1 MIKVCYSELDGPKGL
16 SLRLEAAG
24 HAGYAPAGQDIVC
37 AGASTLMQA
46 LVYLLAGEESAR
58 SDAWDEPEG
67 PRLAVAAQAPVAP
80 WVQGAFELA
89 KAGFTLL
96 AERYPDNLRFADVSR
111 SGQQSMMDLQLFAEG
126 EAAPAL
132 SPEQSRQAV
141 AAGTLKPEAPAAQPE
156 APRQTPA
163 EPEPQPEE
171 EPDAS
176 SEEADS
182 SIESGDASASSSE
195 AAASSKPAAHS
206 TASSHAASS
215 KPAAHSA
222 ASSHAASSS
231 HSAASSHAAS
241 SHAASSHAASSSTS
255 ASSGSSHTTET
266 TDAKINAYVRRLRN
280 LQKRSSKKLYQT
292 ASSAYSEYMEH
303 PVEERNLALKVSIV
317 LGKTM
322 ELTKLQNECDKE
334 FKEIVTEL
342 RQYLRENGYDQSI
355 ADAAEKEYKEEK
367 DAMIK
372 ELTNVTYS
380 QVTGKGEGA
389 KWLQEHADMGQ

>member
-1 MIKVCYSELDGPKGL
+1 
-16 SLRLEAAG
+16 
-24 HAGYAPAGQDIVC
+24 
-37 AGASTLMQA
+37 MQKHTKQLIA
-46 LVYLLAGEESAR
+46 
-58 SDAWDEPEG
+58 
-67 PRLAVAAQAPVAP
+67 AVALLLVAAVPLALHIANADSTDETVASAAASSSEAQAEVPTSSA
-80 WVQGAFELA
+80 ASA
-89 KAGFTLL
+89 
-96 AERYPDNLRFADVSR
+96 ADST
-111 SGQQSMMDLQLFAEG
+111 S
-126 EAAPAL
+126 
-132 SPEQSRQAV
+132 
-141 AAGTLKPEAPAAQPE
+141 
-156 APRQTPA
+156 

-182 SIESGDASASSSE
+182 SAESGDASASSSE
-195 AAASSKPAAHS
+195 AAASSA
-206 TASSHAASS
+206 ASSHAASS
-215 KPAAHSA
+215 KSAAHSA
-222 ASSHAASSS
+222 ASSHASSSS
-231 HSAASSHAAS
+231 HA
-241 SHAASSHAASSSTS
+241 AASSHAASSSSSTSAS

-322 ELTKLQNECDKE
+322 ELTKLQSECDKE

-367 DAMIK
+367 DALIK

-380 QVTGKGEGA
+380 QVTGKGEGG

>member
-1 MIKVCYSELDGPKGL
+1 
-16 SLRLEAAG
+16 
-24 HAGYAPAGQDIVC
+24 
-37 AGASTLMQA
+37 MQKHTKQLIA
-46 LVYLLAGEESAR
+46 
-58 SDAWDEPEG
+58 
-67 PRLAVAAQAPVAP
+67 AVALLLIAAVPLALHIANADSTDETVASAAASSSEAQAEVPASSS
-80 WVQGAFELA
+80 AA
-89 KAGFTLL
+89 SA
-96 AERYPDNLRFADVSR
+96 ADST
-111 SGQQSMMDLQLFAEG
+111 S
-126 EAAPAL
+126 
-132 SPEQSRQAV
+132 
-141 AAGTLKPEAPAAQPE
+141 
-156 APRQTPA
+156 

-182 SIESGDASASSSE
+182 SAESGDASASSSE

-206 TASSHAASS
+206 ASSSHAASS
-215 KPAAHSA
+215 KSAVHSA
-222 ASSHAASSS
+222 ASSHASSSS

-241 SHAASSHAASSSTS
+241 SSSSHSAS

-322 ELTKLQNECDKE
+322 ELTKLQSECDKE

-380 QVTGKGEGA
+380 QVTGKGEGG
-389 KWLQEHADMGQ
+389 KWLEEHADMGQ

>member
-1 MIKVCYSELDGPKGL
+1 
-16 SLRLEAAG
+16 
-24 HAGYAPAGQDIVC
+24 
-37 AGASTLMQA
+37 MQKHTKQLIA
-46 LVYLLAGEESAR
+46 
-58 SDAWDEPEG
+58 
-67 PRLAVAAQAPVAP
+67 AVALLLVAAVPLALHIANADSTDETVASAAASSSEAQAEVPVSSSA
-80 WVQGAFELA
+80 ASA
-89 KAGFTLL
+89 
-96 AERYPDNLRFADVSR
+96 ADST
-111 SGQQSMMDLQLFAEG
+111 S
-126 EAAPAL
+126 
-132 SPEQSRQAV
+132 
-141 AAGTLKPEAPAAQPE
+141 
-156 APRQTPA
+156 

-182 SIESGDASASSSE
+182 SVESGDASASSSE
-195 AAASSKPAAHS
+195 AAASSA
-206 TASSHAASS
+206 ASSHAASS
-215 KPAAHSA
+215 KSAAHSA
-222 ASSHAASSS
+222 ASSHASSSS
-231 HSAASSHAAS
+231 HSAS
-241 SHAASSHAASSSTS
+241 SSHAASSSSSTS
-255 ASSGSSHTTET
+255 ASTSSGSSHTTET

-322 ELTKLQNECDKE
+322 ELTKLQSECDKE

-367 DAMIK
+367 DALIK

-380 QVTGKGEGA
+380 QVTGKGEGG

>member
-1 MIKVCYSELDGPKGL
+1 
-16 SLRLEAAG
+16 
-24 HAGYAPAGQDIVC
+24 
-37 AGASTLMQA
+37 MQKHTKQLIA
-46 LVYLLAGEESAR
+46 
-58 SDAWDEPEG
+58 
-67 PRLAVAAQAPVAP
+67 AVALLLVAAVPLALHIANADSTDETVASAAASSSEAQAEVPV
-80 WVQGAFELA
+80 
-89 KAGFTLL
+89 
-96 AERYPDNLRFADVSR
+96 S
-111 SGQQSMMDLQLFAEG
+111 SS
-126 EAAPAL
+126 AASATD
-132 SPEQSRQAV
+132 STS
-141 AAGTLKPEAPAAQPE
+141 
-156 APRQTPA
+156 

-182 SIESGDASASSSE
+182 SVESGDASASSSE
-195 AAASSKPAAHS
+195 AAASSA
-206 TASSHAASS
+206 ASSHAASS
-215 KPAAHSA
+215 KSAAHSA
-222 ASSHAASSS
+222 ASSHASSSS
-231 HSAASSHAAS
+231 HA
-241 SHAASSHAASSSTS
+241 AASSHAASSSSSTS
-255 ASSGSSHTTET
+255 ASALSGSSHTTET

-322 ELTKLQNECDKE
+322 ELTKLQSECDKE

-342 RQYLRENGYDQSI
+342 RHYLRENGYDQSI

-367 DAMIK
+367 DALIK

-380 QVTGKGEGA
+380 QVTGKGEGG

>member
-1 MIKVCYSELDGPKGL
+1 MQKNTKQLIAALALLLIAAVPLGMHIANADSTDETVASAAASSSEEQAEVPA
-16 SLRLEAAG
+16 SSTASAA
-24 HAGYAPAGQDIVC
+24 D
-37 AGASTLMQA
+37 ST
-46 LVYLLAGEESAR
+46 S
-58 SDAWDEPEG
+58 
-67 PRLAVAAQAPVAP
+67 
-80 WVQGAFELA
+80 
-89 KAGFTLL
+89 
-96 AERYPDNLRFADVSR
+96 
-111 SGQQSMMDLQLFAEG
+111 
-126 EAAPAL
+126 
-132 SPEQSRQAV
+132 
-141 AAGTLKPEAPAAQPE
+141 
-156 APRQTPA
+156 

-182 SIESGDASASSSE
+182 SAESGDASASLSE
-195 AAASSKPAAHS
+195 A
-206 TASSHAASS
+206 AASS

-222 ASSHAASSS
+222 ASSHAASSKPAAHSASSSHAASSS
-231 HSAASSHAAS
+231 HSAASSHASSS
-241 SHAASSHAASSSTS
+241 SHAAASSHAASSSTSAS

-266 TDAKINAYVRRLRN
+266 TDAKINAYVRRLQN

-322 ELTKLQNECDKE
+322 ELTKLQSECDKE

-380 QVTGKGEGA
+380 QVTGKGEGG
-389 KWLQEHADMGQ
+389 KWLEEHADMGQ

>member
-1 MIKVCYSELDGPKGL
+1 MQKHTKQLIAAVALLLIAAVPLALHIANADSTDEAVASAAASSSEAQAEVPV
-16 SLRLEAAG
+16 SSAAS
-24 HAGYAPAGQDIVC
+24 AA
-37 AGASTLMQA
+37 AST
-46 LVYLLAGEESAR
+46 S
-58 SDAWDEPEG
+58 
-67 PRLAVAAQAPVAP
+67 
-80 WVQGAFELA
+80 
-89 KAGFTLL
+89 
-96 AERYPDNLRFADVSR
+96 
-111 SGQQSMMDLQLFAEG
+111 
-126 EAAPAL
+126 
-132 SPEQSRQAV
+132 
-141 AAGTLKPEAPAAQPE
+141 
-156 APRQTPA
+156 

-171 EPDAS
+171 ELDAS

-182 SIESGDASASSSE
+182 SAESGDASASSSE
-195 AAASSKPAAHS
+195 AAASSA
-206 TASSHAASS
+206 ASSHAASS

-241 SHAASSHAASSSTS
+241 SSSSHSASV
-255 ASSGSSHTTET
+255 SSGSSHTTET

-322 ELTKLQNECDKE
+322 ELTKLQSECDKE

-380 QVTGKGEGA
+380 QVTGKGEGG

>member
-1 MIKVCYSELDGPKGL
+1 MQKHTKQLIAAVALLLVVAVPLALHIANADSTDETVASAAASSSEAQA
-16 SLRLEAAG
+16 EAPVSSA
-24 HAGYAPAGQDIVC
+24 
-37 AGASTLMQA
+37 ASAADST
-46 LVYLLAGEESAR
+46 S
-58 SDAWDEPEG
+58 EPE
-67 PRLAVAAQAPVAP
+67 L
-80 WVQGAFELA
+80 
-89 KAGFTLL
+89 
-96 AERYPDNLRFADVSR
+96 
-111 SGQQSMMDLQLFAEG
+111 
-126 EAAPAL
+126 
-132 SPEQSRQAV
+132 
-141 AAGTLKPEAPAAQPE
+141 
-156 APRQTPA
+156 
-163 EPEPQPEE
+163 QPEE

-182 SIESGDASASSSE
+182 SVESGDASASSSE

-206 TASSHAASS
+206 ASSSHAASS

-222 ASSHAASSS
+222 ASSHASSSS
-231 HSAASSHAAS
+231 HA
-241 SHAASSHAASSSTS
+241 AASSHAASSSAS

-322 ELTKLQNECDKE
+322 ELTKLQSECDKE

-342 RQYLRENGYDQSI
+342 RHYLRENGYDQSI

-380 QVTGKGEGA
+380 QVTGKGEGG

>member
-1 MIKVCYSELDGPKGL
+1 
-16 SLRLEAAG
+16 
-24 HAGYAPAGQDIVC
+24 
-37 AGASTLMQA
+37 MQKHTKQLIA
-46 LVYLLAGEESAR
+46 
-58 SDAWDEPEG
+58 
-67 PRLAVAAQAPVAP
+67 AVALLLIAAVPLALHIANADPTDEVTASAAASSSEEQAEAPVSSSA
-80 WVQGAFELA
+80 ASA
-89 KAGFTLL
+89 
-96 AERYPDNLRFADVSR
+96 ADST
-111 SGQQSMMDLQLFAEG
+111 S
-126 EAAPAL
+126 
-132 SPEQSRQAV
+132 
-141 AAGTLKPEAPAAQPE
+141 
-156 APRQTPA
+156 

-182 SIESGDASASSSE
+182 SAESGDASASSSE
-195 AAASSKPAAHS
+195 A
-206 TASSHAASS
+206 AASS

-241 SHAASSHAASSSTS
+241 SSSSHSASV
-255 ASSGSSHTTET
+255 SSGSSHTTET

-322 ELTKLQNECDKE
+322 ELTKLQSECDKE

-342 RQYLRENGYDQSI
+342 RHYLRENGYDQSI

-380 QVTGKGEGA
+380 QVTGKGEGG

>member
-1 MIKVCYSELDGPKGL
+1 
-16 SLRLEAAG
+16 
-24 HAGYAPAGQDIVC
+24 
-37 AGASTLMQA
+37 MQKHTKQLIA
-46 LVYLLAGEESAR
+46 
-58 SDAWDEPEG
+58 
-67 PRLAVAAQAPVAP
+67 AVALLLIAAVPLALHIANADSTDETVASAAASSSEAQA
-80 WVQGAFELA
+80 
-89 KAGFTLL
+89 
-96 AERYPDNLRFADVSR
+96 
-111 SGQQSMMDLQLFAEG
+111 
-126 EAAPAL
+126 
-132 SPEQSRQAV
+132 
-141 AAGTLKPEAPAAQPE
+141 EAPVSSSAAS
-156 APRQTPA
+156 AADSTS

-182 SIESGDASASSSE
+182 SAESGDASASSSE
-195 AAASSKPAAHS
+195 AAASSKP
-206 TASSHAASS
+206 ASSHAASS

-241 SHAASSHAASSSTS
+241 SSSSTS

-266 TDAKINAYVRRLRN
+266 TDAKVNAYVRRLRN

-322 ELTKLQNECDKE
+322 ELTKLQSECDKE

-380 QVTGKGEGA
+380 QVTGKGEGG

>member
-1 MIKVCYSELDGPKGL
+1 
-16 SLRLEAAG
+16 
-24 HAGYAPAGQDIVC
+24 
-37 AGASTLMQA
+37 MQKHTKQLIA
-46 LVYLLAGEESAR
+46 
-58 SDAWDEPEG
+58 
-67 PRLAVAAQAPVAP
+67 AVALLLIAAVP
-80 WVQGAFELA
+80 LA
-89 KAGFTLL
+89 LHIANADFTD
-96 AERYPDNLRFADVSR
+96 E
-111 SGQQSMMDLQLFAEG
+111 
-126 EAAPAL
+126 
-132 SPEQSRQAV
+132 AV
-141 AAGTLKPEAPAAQPE
+141 ASAAASSSEEQAE
-156 APRQTPA
+156 VSVSSSAASAADSTS

-182 SIESGDASASSSE
+182 SAESGDASASSSE
-195 AAASSKPAAHS
+195 AAASSA
-206 TASSHAASS
+206 ASSHAASS

-241 SHAASSHAASSSTS
+241 SHASSSHAASSSTS

-266 TDAKINAYVRRLRN
+266 TDAKVNAYVRRLRN

-322 ELTKLQNECDKE
+322 ELTKLQSECDKE

-380 QVTGKGEGA
+380 QVTGKGEGG

>member
-1 MIKVCYSELDGPKGL
+1 MQKHTKQLIAAVALLLIAAVPLALHIANADSTDEVTASVAASSSEAQA
-16 SLRLEAAG
+16 EAPVSSSA
-24 HAGYAPAGQDIVC
+24 ASAA
-37 AGASTLMQA
+37 AST
-46 LVYLLAGEESAR
+46 S
-58 SDAWDEPEG
+58 
-67 PRLAVAAQAPVAP
+67 
-80 WVQGAFELA
+80 
-89 KAGFTLL
+89 
-96 AERYPDNLRFADVSR
+96 
-111 SGQQSMMDLQLFAEG
+111 
-126 EAAPAL
+126 
-132 SPEQSRQAV
+132 
-141 AAGTLKPEAPAAQPE
+141 
-156 APRQTPA
+156 

-182 SIESGDASASSSE
+182 SAESGDASASSSE
-195 AAASSKPAAHS
+195 AAASSA
-206 TASSHAASS
+206 ASSHAASS

-222 ASSHAASSS
+222 SSSHAASSS

-241 SHAASSHAASSSTS
+241 SSHS
-255 ASSGSSHTTET
+255 ASVSSDSSHTTET

-322 ELTKLQNECDKE
+322 ELTKLQSECDKE

-342 RQYLRENGYDQSI
+342 RHYLRENGYDQSI

-380 QVTGKGEGA
+380 QVTGKGEGG

>member
-1 MIKVCYSELDGPKGL
+1 
-16 SLRLEAAG
+16 
-24 HAGYAPAGQDIVC
+24 
-37 AGASTLMQA
+37 MQKHTKQLIA
-46 LVYLLAGEESAR
+46 
-58 SDAWDEPEG
+58 
-67 PRLAVAAQAPVAP
+67 AVALLLIAAVPLALHIANADPTDEVTASAAASSSEAQA
-80 WVQGAFELA
+80 
-89 KAGFTLL
+89 
-96 AERYPDNLRFADVSR
+96 
-111 SGQQSMMDLQLFAEG
+111 
-126 EAAPAL
+126 
-132 SPEQSRQAV
+132 
-141 AAGTLKPEAPAAQPE
+141 EAPSSAAS
-156 APRQTPA
+156 AADSTS

-176 SEEADS
+176 SEKSDS
-182 SIESGDASASSSE
+182 SAESGDASASSSE
-195 AAASSKPAAHS
+195 AAASSA
-206 TASSHAASS
+206 ASSHAASS

-241 SHAASSHAASSSTS
+241 SSSSHSASV
-255 ASSGSSHTTET
+255 SSGSSHTTET

-322 ELTKLQNECDKE
+322 ELTKLQSECDKE

-380 QVTGKGEGA
+380 QVTGKGEGG

>member
-1 MIKVCYSELDGPKGL
+1 MQKHTKQLIAAVALLLVAAVPLALHIANADSTDEVTASAAASSSEEQVEVPV
-16 SLRLEAAG
+16 SSAAS
-24 HAGYAPAGQDIVC
+24 AAD
-37 AGASTLMQA
+37 ST
-46 LVYLLAGEESAR
+46 S
-58 SDAWDEPEG
+58 EPE
-67 PRLAVAAQAPVAP
+67 L
-80 WVQGAFELA
+80 
-89 KAGFTLL
+89 
-96 AERYPDNLRFADVSR
+96 
-111 SGQQSMMDLQLFAEG
+111 
-126 EAAPAL
+126 
-132 SPEQSRQAV
+132 
-141 AAGTLKPEAPAAQPE
+141 
-156 APRQTPA
+156 
-163 EPEPQPEE
+163 QPEE

-182 SIESGDASASSSE
+182 SAESGDASASLSE
-195 AAASSKPAAHS
+195 A
-206 TASSHAASS
+206 AASS

-222 ASSHAASSS
+222 ASSHAASSKPAAHSASSSHAASSS

-241 SHAASSHAASSSTS
+241 SSSS
-255 ASSGSSHTTET
+255 ALSGSSHTTET

-322 ELTKLQNECDKE
+322 ELTKLQSECDKE

-342 RQYLRENGYDQSI
+342 RHYLRENGYDQSI

-380 QVTGKGEGA
+380 QVTGKGEGG

>member
-1 MIKVCYSELDGPKGL
+1 MQKHTKQLIAAFALLLVAAVPLGLHIANADFTDEAVASAAASSSEAQAEVPV
-16 SLRLEAAG
+16 SSAAS
-24 HAGYAPAGQDIVC
+24 AA
-37 AGASTLMQA
+37 ASTS
-46 LVYLLAGEESAR
+46 V
-58 SDAWDEPEG
+58 
-67 PRLAVAAQAPVAP
+67 
-80 WVQGAFELA
+80 
-89 KAGFTLL
+89 
-96 AERYPDNLRFADVSR
+96 
-111 SGQQSMMDLQLFAEG
+111 
-126 EAAPAL
+126 
-132 SPEQSRQAV
+132 
-141 AAGTLKPEAPAAQPE
+141 
-156 APRQTPA
+156 
-163 EPEPQPEE
+163 PEPQPEE

-182 SIESGDASASSSE
+182 SVESGDASAFTSE
-195 AAASSKPAAHS
+195 AAVSSAASSYAASSKPTAHS
-206 TASSHAASS
+206 AASSAASSHAASS
-215 KPAAHSA
+215 KSTTHSA

-231 HSAASSHAAS
+231 HSAASP
-241 SHAASSHAASSSTS
+241 HAASSSSSSSTSAS

-266 TDAKINAYVRRLRN
+266 TDAKVNAYVRRLRN

-322 ELTKLQNECDKE
+322 ELTKLQSECDKE
-334 FKEIVTEL
+334 FQEIVTEL

-380 QVTGKGEGA
+380 QVTGKGEGG

>member
-1 MIKVCYSELDGPKGL
+1 
-16 SLRLEAAG
+16 
-24 HAGYAPAGQDIVC
+24 
-37 AGASTLMQA
+37 MQKHTKQLIA
-46 LVYLLAGEESAR
+46 
-58 SDAWDEPEG
+58 
-67 PRLAVAAQAPVAP
+67 AVALLLIAAVPLALHIANADSTDEITASAAASSSEEQAEVPASSTSS
-80 WVQGAFELA
+80 A
-89 KAGFTLL
+89 
-96 AERYPDNLRFADVSR
+96 ADST
-111 SGQQSMMDLQLFAEG
+111 S
-126 EAAPAL
+126 
-132 SPEQSRQAV
+132 
-141 AAGTLKPEAPAAQPE
+141 
-156 APRQTPA
+156 

-171 EPDAS
+171 EPDES

-182 SIESGDASASSSE
+182 SAESGDASASSSE
-195 AAASSKPAAHS
+195 AAASSA
-206 TASSHAASS
+206 ASSHAASS

-241 SHAASSHAASSSTS
+241 SSSSSSTS
-255 ASSGSSHTTET
+255 ALSGSSHTTET
-266 TDAKINAYVRRLRN
+266 TDAKVNAYVRRLRN

-322 ELTKLQNECDKE
+322 ELTKLQSECDKE

-342 RQYLRENGYDQSI
+342 RHYLRENGYDQSI

-380 QVTGKGEGA
+380 QVTGKGEGG
-389 KWLQEHADMGQ
+389 KWLEEHADMGQ

>member
-1 MIKVCYSELDGPKGL
+1 
-16 SLRLEAAG
+16 
-24 HAGYAPAGQDIVC
+24 
-37 AGASTLMQA
+37 MQKHTKQLIA
-46 LVYLLAGEESAR
+46 
-58 SDAWDEPEG
+58 
-67 PRLAVAAQAPVAP
+67 AVALLLIAAVPLALHIANADSTDETVASAAASSSEEQAEVPASSS
-80 WVQGAFELA
+80 AA
-89 KAGFTLL
+89 SA
-96 AERYPDNLRFADVSR
+96 ADST
-111 SGQQSMMDLQLFAEG
+111 S
-126 EAAPAL
+126 
-132 SPEQSRQAV
+132 
-141 AAGTLKPEAPAAQPE
+141 
-156 APRQTPA
+156 

-171 EPDAS
+171 EPDTS

-182 SIESGDASASSSE
+182 SAESGDASASSSE
-195 AAASSKPAAHS
+195 AAASSA
-206 TASSHAASS
+206 ASSHAASS

-241 SHAASSHAASSSTS
+241 SSSSSSTS

-266 TDAKINAYVRRLRN
+266 TDAKVNAYVRRLRN

-322 ELTKLQNECDKE
+322 ELTKLQSECDKE

-380 QVTGKGEGA
+380 QVTGKGEGG

>member
-1 MIKVCYSELDGPKGL
+1 
-16 SLRLEAAG
+16 
-24 HAGYAPAGQDIVC
+24 
-37 AGASTLMQA
+37 MQKHTKQLIA
-46 LVYLLAGEESAR
+46 
-58 SDAWDEPEG
+58 
-67 PRLAVAAQAPVAP
+67 AVALLLIAAVPLALHIANADSTDETVASAAASSSEAQA
-80 WVQGAFELA
+80 
-89 KAGFTLL
+89 
-96 AERYPDNLRFADVSR
+96 
-111 SGQQSMMDLQLFAEG
+111 
-126 EAAPAL
+126 
-132 SPEQSRQAV
+132 
-141 AAGTLKPEAPAAQPE
+141 EAPVSSSAAS
-156 APRQTPA
+156 AADSTS

-171 EPDAS
+171 EPDTS

-182 SIESGDASASSSE
+182 SAESGDASASSSE

-206 TASSHAASS
+206 AASSHAASS

-241 SHAASSHAASSSTS
+241 SSSSTSAS

-266 TDAKINAYVRRLRN
+266 TDAKINAYVRRLQN

-292 ASSAYSEYMEH
+292 ASSAHSEYMEH

-322 ELTKLQNECDKE
+322 ELTKLQSECDKE
-334 FKEIVTEL
+334 FQEIVTEL

>member
-1 MIKVCYSELDGPKGL
+1 
-16 SLRLEAAG
+16 
-24 HAGYAPAGQDIVC
+24 
-37 AGASTLMQA
+37 MQKHTKQLIA
-46 LVYLLAGEESAR
+46 
-58 SDAWDEPEG
+58 
-67 PRLAVAAQAPVAP
+67 AVALLLIAAVPLALHIANADPTDEVTASAAASSSEAQA
-80 WVQGAFELA
+80 
-89 KAGFTLL
+89 
-96 AERYPDNLRFADVSR
+96 
-111 SGQQSMMDLQLFAEG
+111 
-126 EAAPAL
+126 
-132 SPEQSRQAV
+132 
-141 AAGTLKPEAPAAQPE
+141 EAPVSSSAAS
-156 APRQTPA
+156 AADSTS

-182 SIESGDASASSSE
+182 SAESGDASASSSE

-206 TASSHAASS
+206 ASSSH
-215 KPAAHSA
+215 AAHSA

-241 SHAASSHAASSSTS
+241 SSSSSSTS

-266 TDAKINAYVRRLRN
+266 TDAKVNAYVRRLRN

-322 ELTKLQNECDKE
+322 ELTKLQSECDKE

-380 QVTGKGEGA
+380 QVTGKGEGG

>member
-1 MIKVCYSELDGPKGL
+1 
-16 SLRLEAAG
+16 
-24 HAGYAPAGQDIVC
+24 
-37 AGASTLMQA
+37 MQKHTKQLIA
-46 LVYLLAGEESAR
+46 
-58 SDAWDEPEG
+58 
-67 PRLAVAAQAPVAP
+67 AVALLLIAAVPLALHIANADSTDETVASAAASSSEEQAEVPASS
-80 WVQGAFELA
+80 AA
-89 KAGFTLL
+89 SA
-96 AERYPDNLRFADVSR
+96 ADSI
-111 SGQQSMMDLQLFAEG
+111 S
-126 EAAPAL
+126 
-132 SPEQSRQAV
+132 
-141 AAGTLKPEAPAAQPE
+141 
-156 APRQTPA
+156 

-182 SIESGDASASSSE
+182 SAESGDASASSSE

-206 TASSHAASS
+206 AASSHAASS

-241 SHAASSHAASSSTS
+241 SSSSSSTS

-266 TDAKINAYVRRLRN
+266 TDAKVNAYVRRLRN

-322 ELTKLQNECDKE
+322 ELTKLQSECDKE

-380 QVTGKGEGA
+380 QVTGKGEGG
-389 KWLQEHADMGQ
+389 KWLEEHADMGQ

>member
-1 MIKVCYSELDGPKGL
+1 
-16 SLRLEAAG
+16 
-24 HAGYAPAGQDIVC
+24 
-37 AGASTLMQA
+37 MQKHTKQLIA
-46 LVYLLAGEESAR
+46 
-58 SDAWDEPEG
+58 
-67 PRLAVAAQAPVAP
+67 AVALLLIAAVP
-80 WVQGAFELA
+80 LA
-89 KAGFTLL
+89 LHIA
-96 AERYPDNLRFADVSR
+96 NADPT
-111 SGQQSMMDLQLFAEG
+111 DE
-126 EAAPAL
+126 
-132 SPEQSRQAV
+132 AV
-141 AAGTLKPEAPAAQPE
+141 ASAAASSSEEQAEVPASSSA
-156 APRQTPA
+156 ASAADSTSV
-163 EPEPQPEE
+163 PEPQPEG

-182 SIESGDASASSSE
+182 SAESGDASASSSE
-195 AAASSKPAAHS
+195 AAASSA
-206 TASSHAASS
+206 ASSHAASS

-231 HSAASSHAAS
+231 HSAASSHASS

-266 TDAKINAYVRRLRN
+266 TDAKVNAYVRRLRN

-322 ELTKLQNECDKE
+322 ELTKLQSECDKE

-380 QVTGKGEGA
+380 QVTGKGEGG

>member
-1 MIKVCYSELDGPKGL
+1 
-16 SLRLEAAG
+16 
-24 HAGYAPAGQDIVC
+24 
-37 AGASTLMQA
+37 MQKHTKQLIA
-46 LVYLLAGEESAR
+46 
-58 SDAWDEPEG
+58 
-67 PRLAVAAQAPVAP
+67 AVALLLIAAVPLALHIANADSTDEAVASVAASSSEAQA
-80 WVQGAFELA
+80 
-89 KAGFTLL
+89 
-96 AERYPDNLRFADVSR
+96 
-111 SGQQSMMDLQLFAEG
+111 
-126 EAAPAL
+126 
-132 SPEQSRQAV
+132 
-141 AAGTLKPEAPAAQPE
+141 EAPVSSSAAS
-156 APRQTPA
+156 AA
-163 EPEPQPEE
+163 ASVSVPEPQPEE

-182 SIESGDASASSSE
+182 SAESGDASASSSE
-195 AAASSKPAAHS
+195 AAASSA
-206 TASSHAASS
+206 ASSHAASS

-241 SHAASSHAASSSTS
+241 SSSSSSTS
-255 ASSGSSHTTET
+255 ALSGSSHTTET
-266 TDAKINAYVRRLRN
+266 TDAKVNAYVRRLRN

-342 RQYLRENGYDQSI
+342 RQYLRDNGYDQSI

-380 QVTGKGEGA
+380 QVTGKGEGG

>member
-1 MIKVCYSELDGPKGL
+1 MQKNTKQLIAAVVLLLIVAVPFALHIANADPTDEVTASAAASSSEEQAEVPV
-16 SLRLEAAG
+16 SSAAS
-24 HAGYAPAGQDIVC
+24 AAD
-37 AGASTLMQA
+37 ST
-46 LVYLLAGEESAR
+46 S
-58 SDAWDEPEG
+58 
-67 PRLAVAAQAPVAP
+67 
-80 WVQGAFELA
+80 
-89 KAGFTLL
+89 
-96 AERYPDNLRFADVSR
+96 
-111 SGQQSMMDLQLFAEG
+111 
-126 EAAPAL
+126 
-132 SPEQSRQAV
+132 
-141 AAGTLKPEAPAAQPE
+141 
-156 APRQTPA
+156 

-176 SEEADS
+176 SEEADNS
-182 SIESGDASASSSE
+182 VESEDASASSSE
-195 AAASSKPAAHS
+195 AAASSAASSYAVSSKPTAHS
-206 TASSHAASS
+206 AASSAASSHAASS
-215 KPAAHSA
+215 KSAAHSA

-231 HSAASSHAAS
+231 YVSS
-241 SHAASSHAASSSTS
+241 SSHAASSSTS

-266 TDAKINAYVRRLRN
+266 TDAKINAYVRRLQN

-322 ELTKLQNECDKE
+322 ELTKLQSECDKE
-334 FKEIVTEL
+334 FQEIVTEL
-342 RQYLRENGYDQSI
+342 RHYLRENGYDQSI

>member
-1 MIKVCYSELDGPKGL
+1 MQKHTKQLIAAVALLLVVAVPLALHIANADSTDETVASAAASSSEAQA
-16 SLRLEAAG
+16 EAPVSSSA
-24 HAGYAPAGQDIVC
+24 ASAA
-37 AGASTLMQA
+37 AST
-46 LVYLLAGEESAR
+46 S
-58 SDAWDEPEG
+58 
-67 PRLAVAAQAPVAP
+67 
-80 WVQGAFELA
+80 
-89 KAGFTLL
+89 
-96 AERYPDNLRFADVSR
+96 
-111 SGQQSMMDLQLFAEG
+111 
-126 EAAPAL
+126 
-132 SPEQSRQAV
+132 
-141 AAGTLKPEAPAAQPE
+141 
-156 APRQTPA
+156 

-182 SIESGDASASSSE
+182 SAESGDASASSSE
-195 AAASSKPAAHS
+195 ATASSA
-206 TASSHAASS
+206 ASSHAASS

-222 ASSHAASSS
+222 SSSHAASSS

-241 SHAASSHAASSSTS
+241 SSHS
-255 ASSGSSHTTET
+255 ASVSSDSSHTTET

-322 ELTKLQNECDKE
+322 ELTKLQSECDKE

-342 RQYLRENGYDQSI
+342 RHYLRENGYDQSI

-380 QVTGKGEGA
+380 QVTGKGEGG

>member
-1 MIKVCYSELDGPKGL
+1 
-16 SLRLEAAG
+16 
-24 HAGYAPAGQDIVC
+24 
-37 AGASTLMQA
+37 MQKHTKQLIA
-46 LVYLLAGEESAR
+46 
-58 SDAWDEPEG
+58 
-67 PRLAVAAQAPVAP
+67 AVALLLVAAVPLALHIANADSTDEVTASAAASSSEAQA
-80 WVQGAFELA
+80 
-89 KAGFTLL
+89 
-96 AERYPDNLRFADVSR
+96 
-111 SGQQSMMDLQLFAEG
+111 
-126 EAAPAL
+126 
-132 SPEQSRQAV
+132 
-141 AAGTLKPEAPAAQPE
+141 EAPVSSSAAS
-156 APRQTPA
+156 AADSTS

-182 SIESGDASASSSE
+182 SAESGDASASSSE
-195 AAASSKPAAHS
+195 ATASSA
-206 TASSHAASS
+206 ASSHAASS
-215 KPAAHSA
+215 KSAAHSA
-222 ASSHAASSS
+222 ASSHASSSS

-241 SHAASSHAASSSTS
+241 SSSSHSASV
-255 ASSGSSHTTET
+255 SSGSSHTTET

-322 ELTKLQNECDKE
+322 ELTKLQSECDKE

-380 QVTGKGEGA
+380 QVTGKGEGG

>member
-1 MIKVCYSELDGPKGL
+1 
-16 SLRLEAAG
+16 
-24 HAGYAPAGQDIVC
+24 
-37 AGASTLMQA
+37 MQKHTKQLIA
-46 LVYLLAGEESAR
+46 
-58 SDAWDEPEG
+58 
-67 PRLAVAAQAPVAP
+67 AVALLLIAAVPLALHIANADSTDETVASAAASSSEEQAEAPVSSAASAAASASVP
-80 WVQGAFELA
+80 E
-89 KAGFTLL
+89 
-96 AERYPDNLRFADVSR
+96 S
-111 SGQQSMMDLQLFAEG
+111 QQ
-126 EAAPAL
+126 
-132 SPEQSRQAV
+132 
-141 AAGTLKPEAPAAQPE
+141 
-156 APRQTPA
+156 
-163 EPEPQPEE
+163 EE

-182 SIESGDASASSSE
+182 SAESGDASASSSE
-195 AAASSKPAAHS
+195 AAASSV
-206 TASSHAASS
+206 ASSHAASS

-231 HSAASSHAAS
+231 HSAASSHASS

-380 QVTGKGEGA
+380 QVTGKGEGG

>member
-1 MIKVCYSELDGPKGL
+1 
-16 SLRLEAAG
+16 
-24 HAGYAPAGQDIVC
+24 
-37 AGASTLMQA
+37 MQKNTKQLIA
-46 LVYLLAGEESAR
+46 
-58 SDAWDEPEG
+58 
-67 PRLAVAAQAPVAP
+67 AVA
-80 WVQGAFELA
+80 
-89 KAGFTLL
+89 LL
-96 AERYPDNLRFADVSR
+96 L
-111 SGQQSMMDLQLFAEG
+111 
-126 EAAPAL
+126 
-132 SPEQSRQAV
+132 V
-141 AAGTLKPEAPAAQPE
+141 AAVPLGLHIANADPTDEVTASAAASSSEEQAEAPASSA
-156 APRQTPA
+156 ASAAASTSV
-163 EPEPQPEE
+163 PEPQPEE

-182 SIESGDASASSSE
+182 SVESGDASAFTSE
-195 AAASSKPAAHS
+195 A
-206 TASSHAASS
+206 AASS

-222 ASSHAASSS
+222 ASSHAASSKPAA
-231 HSAASSHAAS
+231 HSVASSHASSS
-241 SHAASSHAASSSTS
+241 SHAAASSHAASSSSSHS
-255 ASSGSSHTTET
+255 ASVSSGSSHTTET
-266 TDAKINAYVRRLRN
+266 TDAKVNAYVRRLRN

-322 ELTKLQNECDKE
+322 ELTKLQSECDKE

-380 QVTGKGEGA
+380 QVTGKGEGG

>member
-1 MIKVCYSELDGPKGL
+1 MQKHTKQLI
-16 SLRLEAAG
+16 AA
-24 HAGYAPAGQDIVC
+24 
-37 AGASTLMQA
+37 LA
-46 LVYLLAGEESAR
+46 LLL
-58 SDAWDEPEG
+58 
-67 PRLAVAAQAPVAP
+67 VAAVPLGLHIANADPTDEVTASAAASSSEEQAEVPVSSA
-80 WVQGAFELA
+80 ASA
-89 KAGFTLL
+89 
-96 AERYPDNLRFADVSR
+96 ADST
-111 SGQQSMMDLQLFAEG
+111 S
-126 EAAPAL
+126 
-132 SPEQSRQAV
+132 
-141 AAGTLKPEAPAAQPE
+141 
-156 APRQTPA
+156 

-176 SEEADS
+176 SEEADNS
-182 SIESGDASASSSE
+182 VESEDASASSSE
-195 AAASSKPAAHS
+195 AAASSAASSYAVSSKPTAHS
-206 TASSHAASS
+206 AASSAASSHAASS
-215 KPAAHSA
+215 KSAAHSA
-222 ASSHAASSS
+222 ASSHASS
-231 HSAASSHAAS
+231 SSHAA
-241 SHAASSHAASSSTS
+241 APSHAASSSTSAS

-266 TDAKINAYVRRLRN
+266 TDAKINAYVRRLQN

-292 ASSAYSEYMEH
+292 ASSAHSEYMEH

-322 ELTKLQNECDKE
+322 ELTKLQSECDKE
-334 FKEIVTEL
+334 FQEIVTEL

>member
-1 MIKVCYSELDGPKGL
+1 MQKHTKQLIAAVALLLIAAVPLALHIANADSTDETVASAAASSSEAQA
-16 SLRLEAAG
+16 EAPVSSSA
-24 HAGYAPAGQDIVC
+24 ASAA
-37 AGASTLMQA
+37 AST
-46 LVYLLAGEESAR
+46 S
-58 SDAWDEPEG
+58 
-67 PRLAVAAQAPVAP
+67 
-80 WVQGAFELA
+80 
-89 KAGFTLL
+89 
-96 AERYPDNLRFADVSR
+96 
-111 SGQQSMMDLQLFAEG
+111 
-126 EAAPAL
+126 
-132 SPEQSRQAV
+132 
-141 AAGTLKPEAPAAQPE
+141 
-156 APRQTPA
+156 
-163 EPEPQPEE
+163 EPEPLPEE

-182 SIESGDASASSSE
+182 SAESGDASASSSE
-195 AAASSKPAAHS
+195 AAASSAASNHV
-206 TASSHAASS
+206 ASS

-222 ASSHAASSS
+222 ASSHASSSS

-241 SHAASSHAASSSTS
+241 SSSSHSASV
-255 ASSGSSHTTET
+255 SSGSSHTAET

-322 ELTKLQNECDKE
+322 ELTKLQSECDKE

-342 RQYLRENGYDQSI
+342 RHYLRENGYDQSI

-380 QVTGKGEGA
+380 QVTGKGEGG
-389 KWLQEHADMGQ
+389 KWLEEHADMGQ

>member
-1 MIKVCYSELDGPKGL
+1 MQKNTKQLIAALALLLVAAVPLGLHIANADPTDEAVASAAASSSEEQA
-16 SLRLEAAG
+16 EAPVSSSA
-24 HAGYAPAGQDIVC
+24 ASAA
-37 AGASTLMQA
+37 ASTS
-46 LVYLLAGEESAR
+46 V
-58 SDAWDEPEG
+58 
-67 PRLAVAAQAPVAP
+67 
-80 WVQGAFELA
+80 
-89 KAGFTLL
+89 
-96 AERYPDNLRFADVSR
+96 
-111 SGQQSMMDLQLFAEG
+111 
-126 EAAPAL
+126 
-132 SPEQSRQAV
+132 
-141 AAGTLKPEAPAAQPE
+141 
-156 APRQTPA
+156 
-163 EPEPQPEE
+163 PEPQPEE

-182 SIESGDASASSSE
+182 SVESGDASASSSE
-195 AAASSKPAAHS
+195 SAASSKPAAHS
-206 TASSHAASS
+206 AASSHAASS

-222 ASSHAASSS
+222 ASSHASS
-231 HSAASSHAAS
+231 
-241 SHAASSHAASSSTS
+241 SSHAASSSHASSSTS
-255 ASSGSSHTTET
+255 VSSGSSHTTET
-266 TDAKINAYVRRLRN
+266 TDVKINAYVRRLRN

-322 ELTKLQNECDKE
+322 ELTKLQSECDKE

-380 QVTGKGEGA
+380 QVTGKGEGG

>member
-1 MIKVCYSELDGPKGL
+1 
-16 SLRLEAAG
+16 
-24 HAGYAPAGQDIVC
+24 
-37 AGASTLMQA
+37 MQKHTKQLIA
-46 LVYLLAGEESAR
+46 
-58 SDAWDEPEG
+58 
-67 PRLAVAAQAPVAP
+67 AVALLLIAAVPLALHIANADSTDETVASAAASSSEAQA
-80 WVQGAFELA
+80 
-89 KAGFTLL
+89 
-96 AERYPDNLRFADVSR
+96 
-111 SGQQSMMDLQLFAEG
+111 
-126 EAAPAL
+126 
-132 SPEQSRQAV
+132 
-141 AAGTLKPEAPAAQPE
+141 EAPVSSSAAS
-156 APRQTPA
+156 AADSTS

-182 SIESGDASASSSE
+182 SAESGDASASSSE

-206 TASSHAASS
+206 AASSHAASS

-241 SHAASSHAASSSTS
+241 SSSSSST
-255 ASSGSSHTTET
+255 AALSGSSHTTET
-266 TDAKINAYVRRLRN
+266 TDAKVNAYVRRLRN

-322 ELTKLQNECDKE
+322 ELTKLQSECDKE

-380 QVTGKGEGA
+380 QVTGKGEGG

>member
-1 MIKVCYSELDGPKGL
+1 
-16 SLRLEAAG
+16 
-24 HAGYAPAGQDIVC
+24 
-37 AGASTLMQA
+37 MQKHTKQLIA
-46 LVYLLAGEESAR
+46 
-58 SDAWDEPEG
+58 
-67 PRLAVAAQAPVAP
+67 AVALLLIAAVPLALHIANADPTDEAVASAAASSSEAQA
-80 WVQGAFELA
+80 
-89 KAGFTLL
+89 
-96 AERYPDNLRFADVSR
+96 
-111 SGQQSMMDLQLFAEG
+111 
-126 EAAPAL
+126 
-132 SPEQSRQAV
+132 
-141 AAGTLKPEAPAAQPE
+141 EAPVSSSAAS
-156 APRQTPA
+156 AADSTS

-182 SIESGDASASSSE
+182 SVESGDASASSSE

-206 TASSHAASS
+206 AASSHAASS
-215 KPAAHSA
+215 KPAAHSV

-241 SHAASSHAASSSTS
+241 SSSSSSTSAS

-266 TDAKINAYVRRLRN
+266 TDAKVNAYVRRLRN

-322 ELTKLQNECDKE
+322 ELTKLQSECDKE

-380 QVTGKGEGA
+380 QVTGKGEGG

>member
-1 MIKVCYSELDGPKGL
+1 
-16 SLRLEAAG
+16 
-24 HAGYAPAGQDIVC
+24 
-37 AGASTLMQA
+37 MQKHTKQLIA
-46 LVYLLAGEESAR
+46 
-58 SDAWDEPEG
+58 
-67 PRLAVAAQAPVAP
+67 AVALLLIAAVPLALHIANADSTDETVASAAASSSEEQAEVPASSS
-80 WVQGAFELA
+80 AA
-89 KAGFTLL
+89 SA
-96 AERYPDNLRFADVSR
+96 ADST
-111 SGQQSMMDLQLFAEG
+111 S
-126 EAAPAL
+126 
-132 SPEQSRQAV
+132 
-141 AAGTLKPEAPAAQPE
+141 
-156 APRQTPA
+156 

-182 SIESGDASASSSE
+182 SAESGDASASSSE
-195 AAASSKPAAHS
+195 ATASSKPAAHS
-206 TASSHAASS
+206 AASSHAASS

-241 SHAASSHAASSSTS
+241 SSSSTS
-255 ASSGSSHTTET
+255 ALSGSSHTTET
-266 TDAKINAYVRRLRN
+266 TDAKVNAYVRRLRN

-322 ELTKLQNECDKE
+322 ELTKLQSECDKE

-380 QVTGKGEGA
+380 QVTGKGEGG

>member
-1 MIKVCYSELDGPKGL
+1 MQKHTKQLIAALALLLVVAVPLALHIANADPTDEVTASAAASSSE
-16 SLRLEAAG
+16 
-24 HAGYAPAGQDIVC
+24 
-37 AGASTLMQA
+37 
-46 LVYLLAGEESAR
+46 
-58 SDAWDEPEG
+58 
-67 PRLAVAAQAPVAP
+67 AQAEVPASS
-80 WVQGAFELA
+80 AA
-89 KAGFTLL
+89 SA
-96 AERYPDNLRFADVSR
+96 ADST
-111 SGQQSMMDLQLFAEG
+111 S
-126 EAAPAL
+126 
-132 SPEQSRQAV
+132 
-141 AAGTLKPEAPAAQPE
+141 
-156 APRQTPA
+156 

-182 SIESGDASASSSE
+182 SAESGDASASSSE

-206 TASSHAASS
+206 AASSHAVSS

-241 SHAASSHAASSSTS
+241 SSSSHSASV
-255 ASSGSSHTTET
+255 SSGSSHTTET

-322 ELTKLQNECDKE
+322 ELTKLQSECDKE
-334 FKEIVTEL
+334 FKENVTEL
-342 RQYLRENGYDQSI
+342 RHYLRENGYDQSI

-380 QVTGKGEGA
+380 QVTGKGEGG

>member
-1 MIKVCYSELDGPKGL
+1 MQKHTKQLI
-16 SLRLEAAG
+16 AA
-24 HAGYAPAGQDIVC
+24 V
-37 AGASTLMQA
+37 A
-46 LVYLLAGEESAR
+46 LLLAAAVPLALHIANADSTDETVASAAA
-58 SDAWDEPEG
+58 SSSE
-67 PRLAVAAQAPVAP
+67 AQAEVP
-80 WVQGAFELA
+80 
-89 KAGFTLL
+89 T
-96 AERYPDNLRFADVSR
+96 S
-111 SGQQSMMDLQLFAEG
+111 S
-126 EAAPAL
+126 AASATD
-132 SPEQSRQAV
+132 STS
-141 AAGTLKPEAPAAQPE
+141 
-156 APRQTPA
+156 

-182 SIESGDASASSSE
+182 SAESGDASASSSE
-195 AAASSKPAAHS
+195 AAASSA
-206 TASSHAASS
+206 TSSHAASS
-215 KPAAHSA
+215 KSAAHSA
-222 ASSHAASSS
+222 ASSHASS
-231 HSAASSHAAS
+231 SSHAA
-241 SHAASSHAASSSTS
+241 ASHAASSSSSTSAS

-322 ELTKLQNECDKE
+322 ELTKLQSECDKE

-367 DAMIK
+367 DALIK

-380 QVTGKGEGA
+380 QVTGKGEGG

>member
-1 MIKVCYSELDGPKGL
+1 
-16 SLRLEAAG
+16 
-24 HAGYAPAGQDIVC
+24 
-37 AGASTLMQA
+37 MQKNTKQLIA
-46 LVYLLAGEESAR
+46 
-58 SDAWDEPEG
+58 
-67 PRLAVAAQAPVAP
+67 AVALLLIAAVPLALHIANADPTDEVTASAAASSSEAQAEVPA
-80 WVQGAFELA
+80 
-89 KAGFTLL
+89 
-96 AERYPDNLRFADVSR
+96 S
-111 SGQQSMMDLQLFAEG
+111 S
-126 EAAPAL
+126 AA
-132 SPEQSRQAV
+132 S
-141 AAGTLKPEAPAAQPE
+141 AAASASV
-156 APRQTPA
+156 
-163 EPEPQPEE
+163 PEPQPEE

-182 SIESGDASASSSE
+182 SAESGDASASSSE
-195 AAASSKPAAHS
+195 AAASSA
-206 TASSHAASS
+206 ASSHAASS

-241 SHAASSHAASSSTS
+241 SSHSASSSTSAS

-266 TDAKINAYVRRLRN
+266 TDAKVNAYVRRLRN

-303 PVEERNLALKVSIV
+303 PVEERNLTLKVSIV

-322 ELTKLQNECDKE
+322 ELTKLQSECDKE
-334 FKEIVTEL
+334 FQEIVTEL

-380 QVTGKGEGA
+380 QVTGKGEGG

>member
-1 MIKVCYSELDGPKGL
+1 MQKHTKQLIAAVALLLVAAVPLALHIANADSTDETVA
-16 SLRLEAAG
+16 SAAASSLEAQAEVPVSSS
-24 HAGYAPAGQDIVC
+24 A
-37 AGASTLMQA
+37 ASATD
-46 LVYLLAGEESAR
+46 ST
-58 SDAWDEPEG
+58 S
-67 PRLAVAAQAPVAP
+67 
-80 WVQGAFELA
+80 
-89 KAGFTLL
+89 
-96 AERYPDNLRFADVSR
+96 
-111 SGQQSMMDLQLFAEG
+111 
-126 EAAPAL
+126 
-132 SPEQSRQAV
+132 
-141 AAGTLKPEAPAAQPE
+141 
-156 APRQTPA
+156 

-182 SIESGDASASSSE
+182 SVESGDASASSSE
-195 AAASSKPAAHS
+195 AAASSA
-206 TASSHAASS
+206 ASSHAASS
-215 KPAAHSA
+215 KSAAHSA
-222 ASSHAASSS
+222 ASSHASSSS
-231 HSAASSHAAS
+231 HA
-241 SHAASSHAASSSTS
+241 AASSHAASSSSSTSAS

-322 ELTKLQNECDKE
+322 ELTKLQSECDKE

-367 DAMIK
+367 DALIK

-380 QVTGKGEGA
+380 QVTGKGEGG
-389 KWLQEHADMGQ
+389 KWLQEHADMGR

>member
-1 MIKVCYSELDGPKGL
+1 MQKHTKQLIAAVALLLIAAVPLALHIASADSTDETVASAAASSSEEQAEVPV
-16 SLRLEAAG
+16 SSAAS
-24 HAGYAPAGQDIVC
+24 AA
-37 AGASTLMQA
+37 AST
-46 LVYLLAGEESAR
+46 S
-58 SDAWDEPEG
+58 
-67 PRLAVAAQAPVAP
+67 
-80 WVQGAFELA
+80 
-89 KAGFTLL
+89 
-96 AERYPDNLRFADVSR
+96 
-111 SGQQSMMDLQLFAEG
+111 
-126 EAAPAL
+126 
-132 SPEQSRQAV
+132 
-141 AAGTLKPEAPAAQPE
+141 
-156 APRQTPA
+156 

-182 SIESGDASASSSE
+182 SAESGDASASSSE

-206 TASSHAASS
+206 ASSSYAVSS
-215 KPAAHSA
+215 SHAAHSA
-222 ASSHAASSS
+222 ASPHAASSS

-241 SHAASSHAASSSTS
+241 SSSSSSTS

-266 TDAKINAYVRRLRN
+266 TDAKVNAYVRRLRN

-322 ELTKLQNECDKE
+322 ELTKLQSECDKE

-380 QVTGKGEGA
+380 QVTGKGEGG

>member
-1 MIKVCYSELDGPKGL
+1 
-16 SLRLEAAG
+16 
-24 HAGYAPAGQDIVC
+24 
-37 AGASTLMQA
+37 MQKHTKQLIA
-46 LVYLLAGEESAR
+46 
-58 SDAWDEPEG
+58 
-67 PRLAVAAQAPVAP
+67 AVALLLVAAVPLALHIANADSTDETVASAAASSSEAQAEVPV
-80 WVQGAFELA
+80 
-89 KAGFTLL
+89 
-96 AERYPDNLRFADVSR
+96 S
-111 SGQQSMMDLQLFAEG
+111 SS
-126 EAAPAL
+126 AASATD
-132 SPEQSRQAV
+132 STS
-141 AAGTLKPEAPAAQPE
+141 
-156 APRQTPA
+156 

-182 SIESGDASASSSE
+182 SAESGDASASSSE
-195 AAASSKPAAHS
+195 AAASSA
-206 TASSHAASS
+206 ASSHAASS
-215 KPAAHSA
+215 KSAAHSA
-222 ASSHAASSS
+222 ASSHASSSS
-231 HSAASSHAAS
+231 HS
-241 SHAASSHAASSSTS
+241 ASSHAASSSSSTSAS

-322 ELTKLQNECDKE
+322 ELTKLQSECDKE

-367 DAMIK
+367 DALIK

-380 QVTGKGEGA
+380 QVTGKGEGG